1 MMRGSLGG
9 IRYGTYTANW
19 IYDMRMSVL
28 DARMWLRGD
37 VPGLGLTNGDIGL
50 LRGGVDCDILAE
62 DFNMIDTILIPLRY
76 TFFFRSPTVKKTLE
90 LSVFGLEQC

>member
-28 DARMWLRGD
+28 DARMWSRGD
-37 VPGLGLTNGDIGL
+37 VLGLGLTNGDIGL
-50 LRGGVDCDILAE
+50 LRGG
-62 DFNMIDTILIPLRY
+62 
-76 TFFFRSPTVKKTLE
+76 
-90 LSVFGLEQC
+90 GL